1 VIALLWAVAGAALV
15 TAAVLL
21 VSRSRAEPALELADA
36 VRLDA
41 ARRRTRLVWVTLAAA
56 TLSVLVVF
64 AVQARAQPEAPPI
77 LSPGSDA
84 VIVVDLSGSALA
96 SSEAISRVLLALTR
110 DPRRHLGLVVFS
122 DTAYE
127 ALPPSTPVEGLKGW
141 LELFRRGRPWEYP
154 WSPSFASGT
163 VISTGLVLARK
174 LLRRDRVSDPH
185 VVLVSDLADA
195 DPDLQRLATVV
206 AQYQRE
212 HIDLRVIKVSPGTT
226 PATESVSGL
235 PNADFVADAAS
246 EIVDPTRSS
255 GRGTLPVILAMLVCL
270 LGALAAVNEL
280 SLHPLTW
287 RRT

>member
-1 VIALLWAVAGAALV
+1 VIALLWAAAGAALL
-15 TAAVLL
+15 AAVVLL
-21 VSRSRAEPALELADA
+21 VRRSRHEPVLQLADSSSFG
-36 VRLDA
+36 A
-41 ARRRTRLVWVTLAAA
+41 ARRRTRMVWASLAAA
-56 TLSVLVVF
+56 ILAVLIVF
-64 AVQARAQPEAPPI
+64 AVQARAQPEVAPI

-96 SSEAISRVLLALTR
+96 SSEGISRVLLALTQ

-127 ALPPSTPVEGLKGW
+127 ALPPSTPVDGLKGW
-141 LELFRRGRPWEYP
+141 LDQFRRGTPWEYP

-174 LLRRDRVSDPH
+174 LLRRDHVARPH
-185 VVLVSDLADA
+185 VILVSDLADA
-195 DPDLQRLATVV
+195 DPDLQRLAEVV

-226 PATESVSGL
+226 PATDSVTHL

-246 EIVDPTRSS
+246 QIVDPTRSS
-255 GRGTLPVILAMLVCL
+255 GSDPLPIVLAVLVCCV
-270 LGALAAVNEL
+270 GALAAVNEL
-280 SLHPLTW
+280 TLHPLTW

>member
-1 VIALLWAVAGAALV
+1 MIALLWIVASAALLAAVA
-15 TAAVLL
+15 LL
-21 VSRSRAEPALELADA
+21 VRRSRTAPALELADA
-36 VRLDA
+36 ARLGS

-56 TLSVLVVF
+56 TVSVLVVF
-64 AVQARAQPEAPPI
+64 AVQARAQPESPPI
-77 LSPGSDA
+77 LGAGSDA

-96 SSEAISRVLLALTR
+96 SSEGISRVLLALTR
-110 DPRRHLGLVVFS
+110 DPGRHLGLVVFS

-141 LELFRRGRPWEYP
+141 LELFRRGKPWEYP
-154 WSPSFASGT
+154 WSPTFASGT
-163 VISTGLVLARK
+163 VISSGLVLARK
-174 LLRRDRVSDPH
+174 LLRRDRVADPH

-226 PATESVSGL
+226 PSTESVSRL
-235 PNADFVADAAS
+235 PNAAFVADAAS
-246 EIVDPTRSS
+246 EIVDPTVP
-255 GRGTLPVILAMLVCL
+255 GGPGALPIVLAVLVCL